1 MPLGQ
6 SGPQGSVSLLPPVD
20 FGQTGAQS
28 VMIGASRP
36 ATTMMGPG
44 VSTPVVGGYM
54 QSQAYAGSPRMAGSQ
69 RYLGSQQVMGS
80 QQYMSGPMQSFA
92 VQGPPLPPVKG
103 DPLPPIRGEN
113 LRSTVMQPQVTYM
126 APVQKETVVVEQP
139 VVIDRPVEVVR
150 EVPRPVYIER
160 AQDLADNP
168 VKVEERI
175 VERPREIIQWVDREV
190 EVPGDVQVQEHIR
203 EIPQIQEI
211 IKEVPK
217 VITEEVI
224 REIPKIEV
232 QYREKYVDVPDIKT
246 VDKVVEIPQVQE
258 ITRRIPRVQVIEI
271 PVERIIHVTKKEV
284 VEIPQPVHYPIP
296 QVVNV
301 PVEKEIPV
309 PRAQIEQVEVVR
321 QVAVPQIVDIEVDV
335 PIYKAEY
342 VGGGYEAEP
351 EPMPVAAAPAA
362 VTSVAMEEKKPK
374 TVLVPVT
381 EYVDVPVTT
390 YNMQNVTTSQPVQ
403 QVTTVSQPQQQFV
416 SRPIQMSQPVV
427 QQQTFRPPTPP
438 RPAQSIAVAPPT
450 MPMAV
455 SRPVQMV
462 GPPTPPMPQ
471 SVAVAP
477 PTMPMQQNFLT
488 GKVKVTATIYKAA
501 ALPSKDM
508 TGKSDAYVAA
518 SLKRGNEKGML
529 DYKTVVVDNNANPE
543 WNQYFVFP
551 FQAEPVVGTHDF
563 VFEVFDSDKMGK
575 DDIIGFVRIPA
586 GDVLR
591 GMHQQPRDYQLQPPA
606 GQALSANCR
615 LWLGFQCGR

>member
-1 MPLGQ
+1 
-6 SGPQGSVSLLPPVD
+6 
-20 FGQTGAQS
+20 
-28 VMIGASRP
+28 
-36 ATTMMGPG
+36 MMGPAA
-44 VSTPVVGGYM
+44 STPMMGGYM
-54 QSQAYAGSPRMAGSQ
+54 QSQPYAGSPRLAGSG
-69 RYLGSQQVMGS
+69 RYAQSQQLMGS
-80 QQYMSGPMQSFA
+80 QQYVASPVMGSSRIAQSYA
-92 VQGPPLPPVKG
+92 VQGPPLPAVKG
-103 DPLPPIRGEN
+103 ESLPPIRGEN

-126 APVQKETVVVEQP
+126 APVQRETVVVEQP

-160 AQDLADNP
+160 AQDIADNP

-217 VITEEVI
+217 VITEEII

-342 VGGGYEAEP
+342 VGPTYEAEP
-351 EPMPVAAAPAA
+351 EPMPVAAP
-362 VTSVAMEEKKPK
+362 VSVVIEEKKPK

-390 YNMQNVTTSQPVQ
+390 YNMQNVTTSVPVQ
-403 QVTTVSQPQQQFV
+403 QTIVAPQPVQQFV
-416 SRPIQMSQPVV
+416 SRPIQMVSQTIV
-427 QQQTFRPPTPP
+427 QPQPQTFRPPTPP

-455 SRPVQMV
+455 SRPVQQFV

-471 SVAVAP
+471 PMAVAP
-477 PTMPMQQNFLT
+477 PTMPMQPNFLT

-501 ALPSKDM
+501 ALPSKDL
-508 TGKSDAYVAA
+508 TGKSDAYVMA
-518 SLKRGNEKGML
+518 SLKKGNEKGMME
-529 DYKTVVVDNNANPE
+529 YKTVVVENNANPE

-551 FQAEPVVGTHDF
+551 FQAESVVGTHDF
-563 VFEVFDSDKMGK
+563 VFEVYDSDKMGS
-575 DDIIGFVRIPA
+575 DDVIGFVRLPA
-586 GDVLR
+586 QDVLR
-591 GMHQQPRDYQLQPPA
+591 GMIPQPRDFQLQPLP
-606 GQALSANCR
+606 GQQPLPANCR
-615 LWLGFQCGR
+615 VWLGFQLGR